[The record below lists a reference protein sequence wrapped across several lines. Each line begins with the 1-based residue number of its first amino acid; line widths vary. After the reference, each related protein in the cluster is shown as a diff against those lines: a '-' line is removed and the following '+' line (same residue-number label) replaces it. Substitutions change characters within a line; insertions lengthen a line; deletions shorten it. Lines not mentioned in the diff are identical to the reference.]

1 MHPDEPL
8 GRGEWG
14 YQLVDRILGPPH
26 VPVRLAV
33 DAHVLLK
40 RSDQVGHKLG
50 GHDDLGSHRSAH
62 DPPRCGGRGVHVTK
76 VARLRKA

>member
-62 DPPRCGGRGVHVTK
+62 DPPRFGLADIFNPKAV
-76 VARLRKA
+76 RLHRR